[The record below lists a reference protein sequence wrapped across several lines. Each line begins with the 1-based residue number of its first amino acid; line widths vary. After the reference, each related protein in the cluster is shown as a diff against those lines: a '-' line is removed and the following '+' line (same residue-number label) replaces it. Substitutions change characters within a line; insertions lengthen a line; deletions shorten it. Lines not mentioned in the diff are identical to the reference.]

1 MSGRRGLV
9 ETNIFVSARNPAEA
23 EHSSS
28 RRALDLID
36 AGDLTGVVSMIS
48 IAEIRAGL
56 SPTEARAIW
65 QAFTSHLVSS
75 KNYELA
81 PVDLS
86 VAELAGE
93 LREGTKLSLP
103 DALVVAT
110 GKLRAVDFI
119 LSWDRDLAKRQAVV
133 PVRSPKELA

>member
-9 ETNIFVSARNPAEA
+9 DTNVFVSARNASEA
-23 EHSSS
+23 EHSRS
-28 RRALDLID
+28 RKALDLID
-36 AGDLTGVVSMIS
+36 AGHLTGVVSTIS
-48 IAEIRAGL
+48 IAEVRAGL
-56 SPTEARAIW
+56 APGEARAFW

-93 LREGTKLSLP
+93 LRVGSKLNLP
-103 DALVVAT
+103 DALIVAT
-110 GKLRAVDFI
+110 G
-119 LSWDRDLAKRQAVV
+119 
-133 PVRSPKELA
+133 